1 MTHLHLFKARA
12 LIRAIYITKAQRVP
26 PFPFSVMGA
35 AATCQLPYKLM
46 TSQASLLL
54 MLTCTPTCATTS
66 LLF

>member
-12 LIRAIYITKAQRVP
+12 LIRVIYITKGVAL
-26 PFPFSVMGA
+26 PFSVMGA

-54 MLTCTPTCATTS
+54 MLTCTPTCATTP

>member
-1 MTHLHLFKARA
+1 MTHLHLIKAKA
-12 LIRAIYITKAQRVP
+12 LIMVIYITKALRVP
-26 PFPFSVMGA
+26 LFPFSVMGA
-35 AATCQLPYKLM
+35 AATCQLPYRLM